1 MGDIVSYCEVIESGK
16 LIYCND
22 LSWREYVFRD
32 RIDGGLGLASLI
44 KDLDII
50 TENTL
55 IFGLVAGGVPVA
67 YAASK
72 KLNIPFDIVVVKKML
87 FPWTTEAGFGAVAPD
102 GSFLYDE
109 FIAHDYLGYS
119 RDFVQK
125 LALKTKEFVVN
136 RTLRIRGS
144 LEYGSLTGYE
154 VILIDDGIATGYTMA
169 VACIFLHKLG
179 AYKIVAASPTA
190 SSDGANL
197 VSKYANQVVVV
208 NLRNPPY
215 AVADAYIEWYDL
227 SDEDVINILNKASN
241 EKLYRKH
248 LIQGSK

>member
-1 MGDIVSYCEVIESGK
+1 MGDNVSYCRIVKSEK

-22 LSWREYVFRD
+22 LSWREYIFRD

-67 YAASK
+67 YATSK
-72 KLNIPFDIVVVKKML
+72 KLNIPFDIVVVKKIL

-102 GSFLYDE
+102 GSFMYDE
-109 FIAHDYLGYS
+109 YIAHDYLGYS
-119 RDFVQK
+119 GDLVQK
-125 LALKTKEFVVN
+125 LALKTREFVVN

-144 LEYGSLTGYE
+144 LEYGSLTRYN
-154 VILIDDGIATGYTMA
+154 VIVIDDGIATGYTMA
-169 VACIFLHKLG
+169 VACTFLRKLG
-179 AYKIVAASPTA
+179 ADRVVAASPTA
-190 SSDGANL
+190 SSDGAKL
-197 VSKYANQVVVV
+197 VSKYVNQVIVV

-248 LIQGSK
+248 I